1 MVFDEIVNNPE
12 KKKGGKKTCMSA
24 FAYAGI
30 NLARMLGDKFLK
42 EQDERFS
49 SEPYVSPVVH
59 ISKACTAFAV
69 IARYTLG

>member
-1 MVFDEIVNNPE
+1 MY
-12 KKKGGKKTCMSA
+12 A

-42 EQDERFS
+42 EQDVRFS